1 MNTLLCGTPNQ
12 DLLKRIKEIKDIKV
26 SFTIHDSKKFPSDL
40 DILDLIKFNFD
51 TNIKIEA
58 TQDAQKNYEKFYNDH
73 FDTFVYQFV
82 RRGLKI
88 LDVHELRNYFA
99 NYYYGFFNIVKEKK
113 IELMVFFSLPHCGP
127 DLILYEIAKLMKI
140 KKILMFQSI
149 FPNKYFTIKNIE
161 ELGMRP
167 NKTLNEKDKFT
178 DDEIQFFQNKYAHK
192 TKIDGEKLEEKR
204 GKIYFKKRYFKDL
217 IINFLIKIG
226 FIYRE
231 TETVL
236 DKRYLNNIKK
246 LEKSLDEIIKIK
258 KNKKIIFFPMHWQPE
273 LSTSI
278 LGGNYEDQLIVLER
292 LSVFSK
298 DNWIIV
304 VKENILQR
312 SYQRKDFF
320 FRRLKNLKNVY
331 FVDSKINSKHIIDK
345 ADVVATIS
353 GTAGFEALLKSKKCM
368 VFGNSWYKSCHG
380 VLVMNSSVSDEEIN
394 NFLNVKIDKSKTI
407 NDLKSLISSCD
418 QGVVDFDFKNLVEN
432 FDNGKNCHQVAINIK
447 NFINENF
454 N

>member
-1 MNTLLCGTPNQ
+1 
-12 DLLKRIKEIKDIKV
+12 
-26 SFTIHDSKKFPSDL
+26 
-40 DILDLIKFNFD
+40 
-51 TNIKIEA
+51 
-58 TQDAQKNYEKFYNDH
+58 
-73 FDTFVYQFV
+73 
-82 RRGLKI
+82 
-88 LDVHELRNYFA
+88 
-99 NYYYGFFNIVKEKK
+99 
-113 IELMVFFSLPHCGP
+113 
-127 DLILYEIAKLMKI
+127 
-140 KKILMFQSI
+140 
-149 FPNKYFTIKNIE
+149 
-161 ELGMRP
+161 
-167 NKTLNEKDKFT
+167 
-178 DDEIQFFQNKYAHK
+178 
-192 TKIDGEKLEEKR
+192 
-204 GKIYFKKRYFKDL
+204 
-217 IINFLIKIG
+217 
-226 FIYRE
+226 
-231 TETVL
+231 
-236 DKRYLNNIKK
+236 
-246 LEKSLDEIIKIK
+246 
-258 KNKKIIFFPMHWQPE
+258 MHWQPE

-447 NFINENF
+447 NFLNENF